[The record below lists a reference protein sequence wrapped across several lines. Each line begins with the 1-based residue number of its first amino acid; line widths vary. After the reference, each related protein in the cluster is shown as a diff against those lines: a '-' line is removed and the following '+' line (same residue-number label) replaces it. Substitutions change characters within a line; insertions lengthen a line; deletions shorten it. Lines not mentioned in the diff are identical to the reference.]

1 MPSSTNGAE
10 THSEQAPGSLYY
22 RGSAEP
28 GQNPSASQEY
38 IERMQETIVAVWD
51 DTNPL
56 PISSGLLIYWN
67 ERLLSAIVS
76 PDLIGR
82 FRRRSEASVY
92 ELWED
97 TPDGRRCCRIEGLRV
112 ASSGRGQ
119 IDRAVSKACEE
130 FIAAIA
136 VPPRTVSAAVAPPA
150 KLYVALLRIRPFPM
164 ANDPVAYLLLNAAY
178 RRVGLKWPGPGLVP
192 RGPGSVGVEFNRAI
206 ARSLQPKSPTL
217 EPLIEFLAAKSSF
230 IE

>member
-56 PISSGLLIYWN
+56 PIGSGLLIYWN
-67 ERLLSAIVS
+67 ECLLTAIAPADV
-76 PDLIGR
+76 IGR
-82 FRRRSEASVY
+82 FRRRGEASVY

-97 TPDGRRCCRIEGLRV
+97 TPDGRRCCQMEGLRV
-112 ASSGRGQ
+112 ASSGHGQ
-119 IDRAVSKACEE
+119 IARAVGQACEE

-136 VPPRTVSAAVAPPA
+136 VKPRTVRAAVAPSA

-164 ANDPVAYLLLNAAY
+164 ANDAIAYLSLNAAY

-192 RGPGSVGVEFNRAI
+192 RGKSSVGVEFNRAI
-206 ARSLQPKSPTL
+206 ARSLQPNSPTL

>member
-1 MPSSTNGAE
+1 MASSANGAE
-10 THSEQAPGSLYY
+10 KPREQGPGSLYY

-28 GQNPSASQEY
+28 GQNPSASQAY
-38 IERMQETIVAVWD
+38 IERMEETIVSVWD

-56 PISSGLLIYWN
+56 PISSGLLIYWH
-67 ERLLSAIVS
+67 ERLLAAIAPTDVV
-76 PDLIGR
+76 GR
-82 FRRRSEASVY
+82 FRRQGEASVY

-97 TPDGRRCCRIEGLRV
+97 TPEGPRCCRMEGRR
-112 ASSGRGQ
+112 AGRRPGQ

-136 VPPRTVSAAVAPPA
+136 APPRTVSAAVAPSA
-150 KLYVALLRIRPFPM
+150 KLYVTLLRIRPFAL
-164 ANDPVAYLLLNAAY
+164 ANDPIAYLALNAAY
-178 RRVGLKWPGPGLVP
+178 RRIGLKWPGPGLVP
-192 RGPGSVGVEFNRAI
+192 RGKGSVGVEFNRAI

-217 EPLIEFLAAKSSF
+217 DPLIEFLATKTSF